1 MQVRRCSMESLN
13 DPLRSFSVQFFKELG
28 ASVSYSGDFLEITG
42 VPAKFQKF
50 YGKNEPYRLVFDKS
64 RATSN
69 VELVTSESYLLKMMK
84 SYLDDVGDSVLL
96 SLNYPLSIDS
106 FLRKN
111 FELHD
116 CSISKAT
123 ATLNPNFLFKFTFQ
137 TTYKYLNEEEK
148 FITEVFIDKGAVVSP
163 ELSAFTT
170 SSLNKKDIDMTQL
183 RGYYS
188 VAKEHIKE
196 TINNRTLII
205 ASVLEDSLS
214 KEILRVNSYYEQ
226 QIKEIDAQIMK
237 ANLRDSNVKP
247 KPDSVSLED
256 KKSQAIYEKELFI
269 QNEQKKHSLRL
280 NTKLI
285 TTTVMLYP
293 IYSIEAF
300 FKSGLITRLVVVN
313 FDPLNKK
320 ITFPVCDLCKKSIS
334 EIILCNGNHL
344 VCRDCGSNCEDC
356 NKISCELCLK
366 QRCVITKRRI
376 CRQCGRVCA
385 KCKSFK
391 NKRFMITDSLG
402 RNVLCRS
409 CT

>member
-148 FITEVFIDKGAVVSP
+148 LITEVFIDKGAVVSP

-237 ANLRDSNVKP
+237 ANLRD
-247 KPDSVSLED
+247 
-256 KKSQAIYEKELFI
+256 
-269 QNEQKKHSLRL
+269 
-280 NTKLI
+280 
-285 TTTVMLYP
+285 
-293 IYSIEAF
+293 
-300 FKSGLITRLVVVN
+300 
-313 FDPLNKK
+313 
-320 ITFPVCDLCKKSIS
+320 
-334 EIILCNGNHL
+334 
-344 VCRDCGSNCEDC
+344 
-356 NKISCELCLK
+356 
-366 QRCVITKRRI
+366 
-376 CRQCGRVCA
+376 
-385 KCKSFK
+385 
-391 NKRFMITDSLG
+391 
-402 RNVLCRS
+402 
-409 CT
+409 